1 MLREATK
8 NNDMDSFHRH
18 LDELERLLSDDD
30 KKKRRIKESVLCYAA
45 HLGSNLV
52 VEALI
57 EKGVGK
63 EYYNENCIIYQ
74 LRQD

>member
-1 MLREATK
+1 
-8 NNDMDSFHRH
+8 MDFFHRH

-30 KKKRRIKESVLCYAA
+30 RKKRRIKESVLCYAA
-45 HLGSNLV
+45 YLGFNLV

-57 EKGVGK
+57 QKGVGK
-63 EYYNENCIIYQ
+63 KYYNENIVSYQ